1 MSEFY
6 SDISNLIYN
15 ISNANADNEISDEIK
30 TELDK
35 LTDRLSSNRSEGS
48 TSSDHAKKI
57 LDSYMSKDFGFFL
70 DKFAKIPKQITD
82 LRSNFV
88 PIEILNS
95 NYTNQTLGSGDFS
108 GDSTNVPDNLSFKE
122 SYENAFMRI
131 LGMPESSDIKDDEEI
146 FVITKDFTINKIK
159 FGLLKSQNPSE
170 SSADGLDILD
180 ERQRNIRDR
189 IVLLSEEFYSR
200 KSIKNSLQE
209 TPEDIPSTGANT
221 SLPKKIK
228 ISAKDINDNPN
239 NFGKICYLKCLP
251 VQDSRFLRCI
261 SESGKIVSKPFDDR
275 MIKIVNKEKI
285 KTSFLENLIRMRL
298 DRISGRI
305 YGDDQSLNLDGK
317 QSGTFASENGIGEFS
332 ILEQLLLEKLAIML
346 DAQGEKYYELLKKI
360 IDDAKIEIKNE
371 DKASKPPSL
380 PGNGDNKAVDEG
392 NIDDLKLA
400 LEIQEAI
407 LYVLKDT
414 NVSSY
419 LYELNSSQT
428 KSNKTLEG
436 YIRNSS
442 GFDDPIS
449 NSLISIIESEASIYR
464 DLINEKISSTG
475 STGSKDGEPAPDYG
489 KSDGAIS
496 PISGDDHNPIG
507 IVDIIVYALALFSLD
522 ETSLFNLLNQ
532 KQKENLAKTL
542 SKDANANS
550 LFSSLDLNLTSP
562 VESINKLTIAIY
574 TYYSFFIKSISFQK
588 DLSDISAAL
597 DESEGIILDSSGD
610 S

>member
-1 MSEFY
+1 LCLLDTQHSASILCPSSSKSFV
-6 SDISNLIYN
+6 SD
-15 ISNANADNEISDEIK
+15 
-30 TELDK
+30 
-35 LTDRLSSNRSEGS
+35 
-48 TSSDHAKKI
+48 
-57 LDSYMSKDFGFFL
+57 
-70 DKFAKIPKQITD
+70 
-82 LRSNFV
+82 V
-88 PIEILNS
+88 
-95 NYTNQTLGSGDFS
+95 
-108 GDSTNVPDNLSFKE
+108 
-122 SYENAFMRI
+122 
-131 LGMPESSDIKDDEEI
+131 
-146 FVITKDFTINKIK
+146 
-159 FGLLKSQNPSE
+159 
-170 SSADGLDILD
+170 
-180 ERQRNIRDR
+180 
-189 IVLLSEEFYSR
+189 
-200 KSIKNSLQE
+200 
-209 TPEDIPSTGANT
+209 
-221 SLPKKIK
+221 
-228 ISAKDINDNPN
+228 
-239 NFGKICYLKCLP
+239 
-251 VQDSRFLRCI
+251 
-261 SESGKIVSKPFDDR
+261 
-275 MIKIVNKEKI
+275 
-285 KTSFLENLIRMRL
+285 
-298 DRISGRI
+298 
-305 YGDDQSLNLDGK
+305 K

-371 DKASKPPSL
+371 NKASESPKL
-380 PGNGDNKAVDEG
+380 PGDGDKKAVDEG
-392 NIDDLKLA
+392 NINDLKLA

-428 KSNKTLEG
+428 KSSKTLEG

-464 DLINEKISSTG
+464 DIINEKISSTG
-475 STGSKDGEPAPDYG
+475 AAGSKDGEPAPDYG
-489 KSDGAIS
+489 KPDGAIS

-574 TYYSFFIKSISFQK
+574 TYYSFFIKSMSQK
-588 DLSDISAAL
+588 DLLDIPGIL
-597 DESEGIILDSSGD
+597 LESEGIELGAQTGVA
-610 S
+610 

>member
-6 SDISNLIYN
+6 SDISQVILN
-15 ISNANADNEISDEIK
+15 ITEKNIESDEIT
-30 TELDK
+30 TELVDF
-35 LTDRLSSNRSEGS
+35 LDRLSLNSSRES

-95 NYTNQTLGSGDFS
+95 NYTNQTLGSGDVS

-159 FGLLKSQNPSE
+159 FGLLKSQNPGE

-209 TPEDIPSTGANT
+209 TPEDIPSTGVDT
-221 SLPKKIK
+221 SLPQKIK

-371 DKASKPPSL
+371 NKASEPPDL
-380 PGNGDNKAVDEG
+380 PSNGDKKAVDEG
-392 NIDDLKLA
+392 NINDLKLA

-428 KSNKTLEG
+428 KSSKTLEG

-489 KSDGAIS
+489 KPDGAIS

-588 DLSDISAAL
+588 DLSDISAVF

>member
-1 MSEFY
+1 VSEFY
-6 SDISNLIYN
+6 SDISQVILN
-15 ISNANADNEISDEIK
+15 ITEKNFESDEII
-30 TELDK
+30 TELVDF
-35 LTDRLSSNRSEGS
+35 LDRLSLNRSEGS

-95 NYTNQTLGSGDFS
+95 NYTNQTLGAGDIS

-200 KSIKNSLQE
+200 KSIINSLQE
-209 TPEDIPSTGANT
+209 TPKDTTSTGVGT
-221 SLPKKIK
+221 SLTQKIK
-228 ISAKDINDNPN
+228 ISAKDISDNPN

-305 YGDDQSLNLDGK
+305 YGDDQSFDSDGK

-360 IDDAKIEIKNE
+360 IDVAKIEIKN
-371 DKASKPPSL
+371 DNKASERPSL
-380 PGNGDNKAVDEG
+380 PGDGDKKAVDEG

-475 STGSKDGEPAPDYG
+475 STGSEDGEPAPDYG

-574 TYYSFFIKSISFQK
+574 TYYSFFIKSMGQK
-588 DLSDISAAL
+588 DLSDISAVS